1 MITVNVQS
9 LHMERPSPS
18 DLYSVKEV
26 RTLFR
31 ISRRTVS
38 NWQKKGIL
46 KPVRFGG
53 QKLLFRRSDI
63 ESLIGNQK

>member
-1 MITVNVQS
+1 MGTVNAQS
-9 LHMERPSPS
+9 SHMERPAAS
-18 DLYSVKEV
+18 DFYSVKEV

-46 KPVRFGG
+46 KAVRFGG
-53 QKLLFRRSDI
+53 LKLLFRRSDI
-63 ESLIGNQK
+63 ESLLGTQK

>member
-1 MITVNVQS
+1 MNTGNVQS

-53 QKLLFRRSDI
+53 LKLLFRRSDI
-63 ESLIGNQK
+63 ESLLGNQK